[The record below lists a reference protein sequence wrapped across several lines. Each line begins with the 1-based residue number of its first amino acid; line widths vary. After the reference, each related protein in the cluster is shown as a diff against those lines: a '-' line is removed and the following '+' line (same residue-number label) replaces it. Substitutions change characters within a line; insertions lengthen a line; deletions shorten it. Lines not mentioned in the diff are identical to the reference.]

1 MTNQEIEQLLR
12 DSLSLDEVIV
22 KSDDGSHFN
31 IIAVGACFEGLRS
44 VKCQQLVYGPL
55 MEAIASNAMH
65 AVSIKTYTPADWA
78 RDKKLLMLGQ

>member
-22 KSDDGSHFN
+22 KSEGSHFN
-31 IIAVGACFEGLRS
+31 IIAVGSCFEGLRP
-44 VKCQQLVYGPL
+44 VKRQQLVYGPL
-55 MEAIASNAMH
+55 TEAIASNVVH